1 MDSELTSSEQEQME
15 EPVASPTE
23 EDVDTATAT
32 PETEEEVVGE
42 DSVAPKKKGGGVL
55 GFFRAIKRN
64 FFSRLDRYVIT
75 KFLGT
80 YFFSILLIISIA
92 VVFDFSE
99 HSDRLTMNH
108 APAMGL
114 FKYYLN
120 FVPYYSNLFSALFVF
135 IAVIFFTSKL
145 AENSEIIAMMSTGM
159 SFKRLMRPYLI
170 SSTIIAA
177 LSFVLGA
184 EVIPRGSVKRVAF
197 ELRYKSKKQPEM
209 AEHIQLQVDTGV
221 IAYIDHFDLRTK
233 TGYRFSLDKF
243 QNKSLVSHLTAQ
255 QIQYDT
261 LSDERF
267 HWKLYVV
274 KVRTLN
280 GLREEIT
287 KHRILDSV
295 IIMEPKDFFVVEDQ
309 QQTLTN
315 SELRDYIERQRL
327 RGAGNVKVYEMEYQK
342 RFADPFAAFILSTIG
357 LCLSFRKRK
366 GGMGGALGLGLGLSA
381 AYILLQ
387 TISSTLAINSNWPPI
402 LAAWIPNI
410 LFTVIAF
417 ILVRRAQR

>member
-1 MDSELTSSEQEQME
+1 MEGADGTRTLTPPMKLLR
-15 EPVASPTE
+15 TI
-23 EDVDTATAT
+23 
-32 PETEEEVVGE
+32 
-42 DSVAPKKKGGGVL
+42 
-55 GFFRAIKRN
+55 RRN
-64 FFSRLDRYVIT
+64 FFSRLDRYIIA

-99 HSDRLTMNH
+99 HSDRFTMNH

-114 FKYYLN
+114 AKYYLY
-120 FVPYYSNLFSALFVF
+120 FVPFYSNLFSALFVF

-170 SSTIIAA
+170 SSIIIAA

-184 EVIPRGSVKRVAF
+184 EVIPRSSVKRVEF
-197 ELRYKSKKQPEM
+197 EMRYKNKKQVEV

-221 IAYIDHFDLRTK
+221 IAYIDNFDLRTK
-233 TGYRFSLDKF
+233 TGYRFSLDKY

-255 QIQYDT
+255 QIQYDS
-261 LSDERF
+261 LADERF

-274 KVRTLN
+274 KIRTLS
-280 GLREEIT
+280 GLREKIT
-287 KHRILDSV
+287 RRRIMDSV
-295 IIMEPKDFFVVEDQ
+295 IIMEPKDFFVIKNQ

-315 SELRDYIERQRL
+315 SELRDYIGRQRL
-327 RGAGNVKVYEMEYQK
+327 RGAGNVKVFEMELQK

-366 GGMGGALGLGLGLSA
+366 GGMGGALGLGLALSA
-381 AYILLQ
+381 TYILLQ

-402 LAAWIPNI
+402 LAAWLPNI
-410 LFTVIAF
+410 IFTVIAF
-417 ILVRRAQR
+417 LLVRRAQR